1 MKRHQTLSRGYRSLI
16 AWEKS
21 MDVAV
26 RVLDLCDL
34 LPPRSGAGVVPQLR
48 RSVVS
53 VPSNI
58 AEGYDRPSAEQL
70 VFLRHARGS
79 LWEAATQLE
88 ILERR
93 GRLKTETLRSLLD
106 DADEVGRV
114 LRGYM
119 SHVAGA

>member
-1 MKRHQTLSRGYRSLI
+1 
-16 AWEKS
+16 

-106 DADEVGRV
+106 DADEIGRV